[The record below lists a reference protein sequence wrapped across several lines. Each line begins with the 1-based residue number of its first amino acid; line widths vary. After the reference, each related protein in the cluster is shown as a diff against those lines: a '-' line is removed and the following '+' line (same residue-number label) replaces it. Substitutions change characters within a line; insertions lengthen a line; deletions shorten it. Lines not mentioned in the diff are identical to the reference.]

1 MEFARVFQ
9 FIALGIS
16 LWTLFDIMRSRKRYE
31 KERDARMEH
40 FEKLEREYYEKLAKV
55 KGLEFDLLQQIQEKK
70 EGKKKPDINNKEKL
84 RNILD
89 YVERRN

>member
-1 MEFARVFQ
+1 MDVARVFQ

-16 LWTLFDIMRSRKRYE
+16 LWTLFDIMRSRKRYQ

-40 FEKLEREYYEKLAKV
+40 FEKLEREYFDKLHKVAQLEYELKEKIKIKKL
-55 KGLEFDLLQQIQEKK
+55 G
-70 EGKKKPDINNKEKL
+70 GKKPDIDSKEKL
-84 RNILD
+84 KNILD